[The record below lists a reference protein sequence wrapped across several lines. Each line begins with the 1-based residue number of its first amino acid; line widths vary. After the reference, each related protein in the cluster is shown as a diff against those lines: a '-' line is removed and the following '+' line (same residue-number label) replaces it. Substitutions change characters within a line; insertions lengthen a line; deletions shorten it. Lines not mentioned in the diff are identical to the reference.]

1 MGKSFDRR
9 LAGIGERVK
18 RFRRRKDYCQES
30 FAEALGVSSMT
41 VSRIEN
47 GITPMNVLLLL
58 KISEVLEVEV
68 EEILKE
74 NEQFSDEA

>member
-1 MGKSFDRR
+1 MGKCFDRR
-9 LAGIGERVK
+9 LIRIGEQVK
-18 RFRRRKDYCQES
+18 KFRRRKDYCQES

-47 GITPMNVLLLL
+47 GTTPMNILLLL

-74 NEQFSDEA
+74 NEMPLT